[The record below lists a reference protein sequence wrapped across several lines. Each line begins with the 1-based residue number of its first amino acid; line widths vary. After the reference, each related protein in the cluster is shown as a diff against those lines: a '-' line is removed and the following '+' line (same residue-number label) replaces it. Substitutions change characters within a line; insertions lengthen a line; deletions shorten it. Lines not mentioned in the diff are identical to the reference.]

1 MTTLPSVATVARTPW
16 GDARGLDLGA
26 VRVWRGLPYAAPP
39 VGRARFRPP
48 GPPGPWTGERD
59 CSAFGPTSPQLRPPG
74 LRGPGRR
81 ARAPRGSEDCL
92 YLNVWSPGPGP
103 GGPPRPVLVW
113 IHGGGFVSG
122 AGSSFDGARL
132 AARGDAVVITIN
144 YRLGPWGHLDLTP
157 DGRGEPGAGN
167 LALLD
172 QIAALRWV
180 RDTVAAFGGD
190 PGRVTVFGESA
201 GAMHIGALL
210 AAPAARGLFHRAVL
224 QSGAAQHA
232 RGLPAAQAAG
242 RRFVDHLGRPPA
254 EASTAELVRAGEA
267 LLASSSDPFLPTV
280 DGAVLPEPPTRA
292 IAAGACRDVPLL
304 VTWCRDE
311 MELFLTLA
319 PDVVPAA
326 EEARLRATLGDD
338 RWRGLLAHYAEPHG
352 ARARSALLTDAAFA
366 RPAARLSDA
375 AHAAGG
381 RVWMLRFDRPDE
393 PGDRD
398 GLGPPDDRGDYVPV
412 PHGADL
418 PLTWGRADAASPDPA
433 RRAAALW
440 QDALLAFARTGD
452 PATPALPP
460 WPRHGPDR
468 RSRLLL
474 STSPRVVEHPDERL
488 HAAWSGLSLP

>member
-1 MTTLPSVATVARTPW
+1 MIAPPATTMARTPW
-16 GDARGLDLGA
+16 GDARGVDLGA
-26 VRVWRGLPYAAPP
+26 VRVWRGLPYAAAP
-39 VGRARFRPP
+39 VGPARFRPP
-48 GPPGPWTGERD
+48 RPPEPWAGERD
-59 CSAFGPTSPQLRPPG
+59 CSAFGPTSPQLRLPG

-92 YLNVWSPGPGP
+92 YLNVWSPEPGP
-103 GGPPRPVLVW
+103 GGQQRPVLVW

-144 YRLGPWGHLDLTP
+144 YRLGPWGHLDLAP
-157 DGRGEPGAGN
+157 DEPAPGNEPRGVN

-180 RDTVAAFGGD
+180 RDAVGAFGGD

-201 GAMHIGALL
+201 GAIYIGGLL

-224 QSGAAQHA
+224 QSGAAHHV
-232 RGLPAAQAAG
+232 RGLAAAQAV
-242 RRFVDHLGRPPA
+242 RRRLVEHLGRPPA
-254 EASTAELVRAGEA
+254 EASTADLVRAGEA
-267 LLASSSDPFLPTV
+267 LLVTSNDPFLQTV
-280 DGAVLPEPPTRA
+280 DGVVLPEPPMEA
-292 IAAGACRDVPLL
+292 IAGGSCRDVPLL

-326 EEARLRATLGDD
+326 EEARVRAALGGDQ
-338 RWRGLLAHYAEPHG
+338 WRRLLARYAEDHG

-366 RPAARLSDA
+366 MPAARLADA

-381 RVWMLRFDRPDE
+381 RVWMLRFDHLDHL
-393 PGDRD
+393 GDHVR
-398 GLGPPDDRGDYVPV
+398 V

-440 QDALLAFARTGD
+440 QDALLAFARAGD
-452 PATPALPP
+452 PATPGLPL
-460 WPRHGPDR
+460 WPRHDPDR
-468 RSRLLL
+468 RPVLLL
-474 STSPRVVEHPDERL
+474 TTSPRVVDRPGERRD
-488 HAAWSGLSLP
+488 AAWTGLPLP